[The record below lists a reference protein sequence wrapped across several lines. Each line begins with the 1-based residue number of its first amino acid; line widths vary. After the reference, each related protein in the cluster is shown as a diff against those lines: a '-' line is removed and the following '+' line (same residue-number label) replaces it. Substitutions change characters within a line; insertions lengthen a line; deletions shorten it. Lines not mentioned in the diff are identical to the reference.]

1 MKLGDYWKDDDYIFC
16 NKKGEPLNDIREG
29 FNNLLVLAG
38 MGLDVNDMKF
48 TPYCCRHYF
57 ITAGLRRGIDEF
69 AVSKNCGTSIDMI
82 KTYYDA
88 TITEDHIDTIIK
100 GLPSYLQNTPTRS

>member
-1 MKLGDYWKDDDYIFC
+1 MKIEIILLLEGWRLNIF
-16 NKKGEPLNDIREG
+16 NKKGEPLNDIMEG
-29 FNNLLVLAG
+29 FNNLLVRAG

-57 ITAGLRRGIDEF
+57 ITAVLRRWIDAF
-69 AVSKNCGTSIDMI
+69 TIAKNCGTSIEMI

-88 TITEDHIDTIIK
+88 TIT
-100 GLPSYLQNTPTRS
+100 